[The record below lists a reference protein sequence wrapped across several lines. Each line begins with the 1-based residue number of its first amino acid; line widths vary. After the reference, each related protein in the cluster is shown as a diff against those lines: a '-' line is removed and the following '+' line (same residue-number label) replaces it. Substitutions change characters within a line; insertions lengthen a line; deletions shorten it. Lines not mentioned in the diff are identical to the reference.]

1 MRKRERIDRM
11 GRERTNFVER
21 WSETESEGE
30 RAIVGG
36 GRWGWKRGTTTT
48 VDRARE
54 LGYRTRRGMVYEE
67 QGGIRHCDLSVRT

>member
-1 MRKRERIDRM
+1 M
-11 GRERTNFVER
+11 GRDRTNIVER

-36 GRWGWKRGTTTT
+36 TLGVEERDNNDGRESESA
-48 VDRARE
+48 V
-54 LGYRTRRGMVYEE
+54 GYRTRRGMVYEG

>member
-1 MRKRERIDRM
+1 MTRTASGTNLIWRYVVELLERSIGDAEESYREREGEERSN

-36 GRWGWKRGTTTT
+36 NVGGGR
-48 VDRARE
+48 
-54 LGYRTRRGMVYEE
+54 
-67 QGGIRHCDLSVRT
+67 GG

>member
-11 GRERTNFVER
+11 GRERTNIVQR

-36 GRWGWKRGTTTT
+36 MLGVEEGDTTT

-54 LGYRTRRGMVYEE
+54 LGYRARRGMVYEG
-67 QGGIRHCDLSVRT
+67 QGGIRALRSLR